1 MNPTKIR
8 LSAKEAELISN
19 SEIILTKNS
28 IAAKVNQLL
37 GQLASK
43 QQAIAG
49 RLLKTEFLQAAPKIA
64 KGENYEGLPWQ
75 LLDFPRVFG
84 KEDILAIRT
93 MFWWGNFF
101 STTLHLAGIHQKDA
115 IENLKNA
122 YHQLSNENYFICI
135 NTDPWEHHLG
145 QSNYKLIQQ
154 TNLQE
159 YKQIISQN
167 NFVKIAA
174 AIPVTNWDKAEQLL
188 LQQFELLIKI
198 IK

>member
-28 IAAKVNQLL
+28 ITAKVNQLL

-49 RLLKTEFLQAAPKIA
+49 RLLKTEFLQVAPKIA

-115 IENLKNA
+115 FDNLINA

-135 NTDPWEHHLG
+135 NTNPWEHHLG

-167 NFVKIAA
+167 NFVKIVS
-174 AIPVTNWDKAEQLL
+174 AIPLMNWDEAEQLL
-188 LQQFELLIKI
+188 LQHFELFIKI

>member
-101 STTLHLAGIHQKDA
+101 STTLHLAGTHH
-115 IENLKNA
+115 KNA
-122 YHQLSNENYFICI
+122 IDNLINAYLQLSNENYFICI
-135 NTDPWEHHLG
+135 NTNPWEHHLE